1 MFIYAYILQITK
13 LKHRESGHLGTQGHK
28 LLEHLEN
35 VRIQIVGEE
44 KSLESGAVLLHLL
57 VMLKI
62 KFTNISQ
69 LQ

>member
-13 LKHRESGHLGTQGHK
+13 LIHRESGHLGTQGHK

-44 KSLESGAVLLHLL
+44 KSLESGAVLLHLF
-57 VMLKI
+57 VVLKMI
-62 KFTNISQ
+62 YIDISQ